1 MSSTSAVARQ
11 LLDHLWNR
19 YVQDVPHARTFLS
32 LCATPF
38 ANDHVAFRS
47 LRRDGSGIAAFRA
60 VFERLGWREGGR
72 YTFPDAHLEAIHLS
86 HPDGLPRVFLS
97 ELLPEAL
104 SPAAQA
110 ILARLPADPPPPETD
125 DPALLA
131 AWFAPPAPPAEADL
145 LALEPESQYGAWLC
159 AFGRMVNH
167 FTAAVPDV
175 EVWQARLAAAGVPMK
190 GVIEGAPGSDL
201 RQTATKAASLTVA
214 LAGGGV
220 RSWPY
225 AYLEI
230 AERHRGFDGFLGAQA
245 RQLFDMTKRG

>member
-1 MSSTSAVARQ
+1 MSTTVARQ
-11 LLDHLWNR
+11 LLENLWDR
-19 YVQDVPHARTFLS
+19 YVKDVPHARTFLS
-32 LCATPF
+32 LCPTPF

-47 LRRDGSGIAAFRA
+47 LRRDGSGVAAFRR
-60 VFERLGWREGGR
+60 VFERLGWREGGS

-97 ELLPEAL
+97 ELVPEAL

-110 ILARLPADPPPPETD
+110 ILARLPADPPPPLSE
-125 DPALLA
+125 DPAELA

-145 LALEPESQYGAWLC
+145 LALEAESQYGAWLL
-159 AFGRMVNH
+159 AFGRKVNH

-175 EVWQARLAAAGVPMK
+175 EVWQARLADAGVPMK
-190 GVIEGAPGSDL
+190 GAIEGAPGSDL
-201 RQTATKAASLTVA
+201 RQTATRAGSLTIA

-220 RSWPY
+220 RTWPY

-245 RQLFDMTKRG
+245 RQLFDMTRRA